1 MGSPSPALLSGRV
14 CGSQLCFAGGCA
26 TMTVKK
32 TQALQ
37 DGSAKEN
44 VLQRVL
50 QLPVVSSTCE
60 TLQRK
65 YSSTKE
71 SHPLMASVCEV
82 YERGVQGAGALA
94 MWGMEPVV
102 RRLEPQFAVANNLA
116 CRGLDHLEEKIPA
129 LQYPVDKLASELK
142 DTISC
147 PLQSAKSTIGS
158 SMDKIIELAAE
169 GYEATKNTVETTA
182 KYTRKN
188 SVTQMAAAGVD
199 TALGGLE
206 KLMEYL
212 LPEEDEEADKK
223 PKKKR
228 LSTSK
233 VSQQQPSTTT
243 TPCTPSSPSATRAPS
258 AYSTARAPSAPRA
271 SSTPSTPSTPS
282 APSAP
287 SAPSTLGRIGALV
300 STVSHRAY
308 QQTTQSLQRAKTKGQ
323 ELASWIP
330 ILGSLAKPSAPAAPQ
345 ARSDGQGSA
354 GWLTRR
360 QSKAPE
366 QKQEKAGK
374 KDTNHTKEGQDP
386 GLVGSVAH
394 NLQTAYASGISSVKK
409 VPAVAWDAAEG
420 LILFTPRRLSRAMET
435 VDALGGTLV
444 SAPKHLLGTLYSY
457 VPLRRQSVKEE
468 EAPRSSKTNTEKK
481 EKKEEEEETKPA
493 APSTEEKSQL
503 RGDWRLYRGHHPLS
517 FLGLEDPLFLRHNYY
532 RSPAFDPDYPFPR
545 KSAFSPY
552 NRRVSEG
559 SYRFSPDSMYSRAYY
574 GNLYTPVF
582 KKD

>member
-1 MGSPSPALLSGRV
+1 
-14 CGSQLCFAGGCA
+14 
-26 TMTVKK
+26 MTAKK
-32 TQALQ
+32 NQSLQ
-37 DGSAKEN
+37 NGSAKEN

-60 TLQRK
+60 SLQRT
-65 YSSTKE
+65 YVSTKE
-71 SHPLMASVCEV
+71 AHPLMASVCEV
-82 YERGVQGAGALA
+82 YERGVQGASALA
-94 MWGMEPVV
+94 MWSVEPVV

-142 DTISC
+142 GTIST
-147 PLQSAKSTIGS
+147 PLQSAKSTIGN
-158 SMDKIIELAAE
+158 SMDKIMELAAE
-169 GYEATKNTVETTA
+169 GYEATKSTMETTA
-182 KYTRKN
+182 RYTRKN
-188 SVTQMAAAGVD
+188 SVSQMAAAGVD

-212 LPEEDEEADKK
+212 LPEEDEETDQK
-223 PKKKR
+223 PKETR
-228 LSTSK
+228 GSAVK
-233 VSQQQPSTTT
+233 VSQQQ
-243 TPCTPSSPSATRAPS
+243 
-258 AYSTARAPSAPRA
+258 
-271 SSTPSTPSTPS
+271 
-282 APSAP
+282 PSAP

-308 QQTTQSLQRAKTKGQ
+308 QQTTHGLQRAKAKGQ
-323 ELASWIP
+323 ELATWIP
-330 ILGSLAKPSAPAAPQ
+330 ILGSLAKPSVPEAP
-345 ARSDGQGSA
+345 RVHGDGQSTTA
-354 GWLTRR
+354 GWLSRR
-360 QSKAPE
+360 QSKVPE

-374 KDTNHTKEGQDP
+374 KDNHHTKEAGDIP

-394 NLQTAYASGISSVKK
+394 NLQTACASGISSVKK

-420 LILFTPRRLSRAMET
+420 LILFTPRRLSKAMET

-457 VPLRRQSVKEE
+457 VPLRRQSAKEE
-468 EAPRSSKTNTEKK
+468 EGAGGSKPRPEM
-481 EKKEEEEETKPA
+481 EQKEEDAKPD

-517 FLGLEDPLFLRHNYY
+517 FLGLEDPLFLRHNLY
-532 RSPAFDPDYPFPR
+532 RSPAFEPECPLPR
-545 KSAFSPY
+545 KSAFAPY

-559 SYRFSPDSMYSRAYY
+559 SYRFSPEAMYSRAYY
-574 GNLYTPVF
+574 ANLYSPAF

>member
-1 MGSPSPALLSGRV
+1 
-14 CGSQLCFAGGCA
+14 
-26 TMTVKK
+26 MTVKK
-32 TQALQ
+32 NQTLQ
-37 DGSAKEN
+37 NGSAKEN

-60 TLQRK
+60 SLQRT

-71 SHPLMASVCEV
+71 AHPLMASVCEV
-82 YERGVQGAGALA
+82 YERGVQGASSLA

-169 GYEATKNTVETTA
+169 GYEATKSTVETTA
-182 KYTRKN
+182 KYTRRN

-212 LPEEDEEADKK
+212 LPEEDEEADQK

-228 LSTSK
+228 LSAAK
-233 VSQQQPSTTT
+233 VSQQQPST
-243 TPCTPSSPSATRAPS
+243 
-258 AYSTARAPSAPRA
+258 PSAP
-271 SSTPSTPSTPS
+271 STASTPS
-282 APSAP
+282 ALSAPSTP

-330 ILGSLAKPSAPAAPQ
+330 ILGSLAKPSSPTAPQ
-345 ARSDGQGSA
+345 ACSDGQSSA
-354 GWLTRR
+354 GWLSRR
-360 QSKAPE
+360 QSKVPD

-374 KDTNHTKEGQDP
+374 KDSNHTKAGQDP

-468 EAPRSSKTNTEKK
+468 EASKGSKSNPEKT
-481 EKKEEEEETKPA
+481 EKKEEEEDTKPA
-493 APSTEEKSQL
+493 APSSEEKSQL
-503 RGDWRLYRGHHPLS
+503 RNDWRLYRGHHPLS

-532 RSPAFDPDYPFPR
+532 RSPAFDPEYPFPR

-559 SYRFSPDSMYSRAYY
+559 SYRFSPESMYSRAYY
-574 GNLYTPVF
+574 GNLYSPVY

>member
-1 MGSPSPALLSGRV
+1 
-14 CGSQLCFAGGCA
+14 
-26 TMTVKK
+26 MTAKK
-32 TQALQ
+32 NQTLQ

-60 TLQRK
+60 SLQRT
-65 YSSTKE
+65 YASTKE
-71 SHPLMASVCEV
+71 AHPLMASVCEV
-82 YERGVQGAGALA
+82 YERGVQGASALA
-94 MWGMEPVV
+94 LWSVEPVV
-102 RRLEPQFAVANNLA
+102 RRLEPQFTVANNLA

-142 DTISC
+142 DTIST
-147 PLQSAKSTIGS
+147 PLQSAKSTIGNS
-158 SMDKIIELAAE
+158 VDKILELAVE

-182 KYTRKN
+182 RYTRSN
-188 SVTQMAAAGVD
+188 SVSQMAAAGVD

-212 LPEEDEEADKK
+212 LPEEDEEADQK
-223 PKKKR
+223 PKETR
-228 LSTSK
+228 GAAAK
-233 VSQQQPSTTT
+233 VSQRK
-243 TPCTPSSPSATRAPS
+243 PSALRA
-258 AYSTARAPSAPRA
+258 
-271 SSTPSTPSTPS
+271 PSTPSAPSVPS

-323 ELASWIP
+323 ELVTWIP
-330 ILGSLAKPSAPAAPQ
+330 IVGSLAKPSAPQAPQ
-345 ARSDGQGSA
+345 SHGEGQGTA
-354 GWLTRR
+354 GGWLSRR
-360 QSKAPE
+360 QSRVTE

-374 KDTNHTKEGQDP
+374 KEDRHAGEAGDSP
-386 GLVGSVAH
+386 GLVGSMAH
-394 NLQTAYASGISSVKK
+394 NLQSACASGISSVKK

-457 VPLRRQSVKEE
+457 VPLRRQSVKD
-468 EAPRSSKTNTEKK
+468 EAAAGGSKAGPETEQ
-481 EKKEEEEETKPA
+481 KEEDGKPA
-493 APSTEEKSQL
+493 AAPAEEKSQL

-517 FLGLEDPLFLRHNYY
+517 FLGLEDPLFMRHNLY
-532 RSPAFDPDYPFPR
+532 RSPAFEPEYPVPR
-545 KSAFSPY
+545 KSAFAPY

-559 SYRFSPDSMYSRAYY
+559 SYRFGPEAMYGRAYY
-574 GNLYTPVF
+574 ANLYSPAF